1 MSEPSICVGC
11 GLCCDGTLLDHLAVV
26 DESDLGW
33 PLRMLGVELIAVAEP
48 PVFELP
54 CPAVVDGVCTVYD
67 RHRPSACGQ
76 YRCDLLEE
84 VEAGATSASVAR
96 QVINETK
103 VLRDA
108 VRAGE
113 GDPAELLARV
123 QRHFG
128 AQR

>member
-1 MSEPSICVGC
+1 MGC

-76 YRCDLLEE
+76 YRCDVLES
-84 VEAGATSASVAR
+84 VESGAMSVSVAR
-96 QVINETK
+96 QVISETK

-108 VRAGE
+108 VCAGN
-113 GDPAELLARV
+113 GDEAELLALVRR
-123 QRHFG
+123 QFG
-128 AQR
+128 ARR